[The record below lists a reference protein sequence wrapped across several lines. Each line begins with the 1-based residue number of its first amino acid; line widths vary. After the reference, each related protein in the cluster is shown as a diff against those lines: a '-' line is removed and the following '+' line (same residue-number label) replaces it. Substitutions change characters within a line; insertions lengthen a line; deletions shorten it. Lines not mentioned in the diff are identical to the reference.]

1 MKAIFRYF
9 YFGGLVLLA
18 ACNTSESKV
27 PLESRPTPVQV
38 MEIIAKPRE
47 EVLRLL
53 GTVAADR
60 EVKLA
65 FKVVGKIKLL
75 SFEEGDHLAAGSLL
89 ARLDTVELRARHE
102 QVRENRDKARR
113 DMDRMKT
120 LFKSRSISEARYQ
133 DPRTAFLNSAAEQTI
148 VEDQLRHS
156 PLTAPFSGIVS
167 RKIAEEG
174 EIVGPG
180 VPVAVLTRMDPI
192 LVKAAVPDNF
202 LSKVRIDQ
210 PVKVKVDSHPQQQFP
225 GFVRRLATV
234 ADPLSRTFEIEI
246 RLGNPDEILRPG
258 LIAKVEIRHQEE
270 NIAIYIPLDAVV
282 GFGTRPVVFV
292 VNGQKA
298 EKRDIRT
305 GDIFADRIEVLEGL
319 DAGELLVVAG
329 HEFLNNRQ
337 PVVLDRGVSIADA
350 TD

>member
-9 YFGGLVLLA
+9 YLWGFVLLA

-27 PLESRPTPVQV
+27 AQETRPTPVQV
-38 MEIIAKPRE
+38 MEIIAEPRE

-65 FKVVGKIKLL
+65 FKVGGKIKQL
-75 SFEEGDHLAAGSLL
+75 SFEAGDHLPAGSLL
-89 ARLDTVELRARHE
+89 ARLDTVELLARHQ
-102 QVRENRDKARR
+102 QVRENHSKARR
-113 DMDRMKT
+113 DMDRMKA
-120 LFKSRSISEARYQ
+120 LFKSRSIAQAKYQ
-133 DPRTAFLNSAAEQTI
+133 DARTAVLNTAAERAI

-156 PLTAPFSGIVS
+156 RITTPFSGIVS

-180 VPVAVLTRMDPI
+180 VPVAVLTQMDPI

-202 LSKVRIDQ
+202 LSKVRINQ
-210 PVKVKVDSHPQQQFP
+210 PVKVKVDSHPQKQFP

-246 RLGNPDEILRPG
+246 RLDNPDEILRPG

-270 NIAIYIPLDAVV
+270 NIGIYIPLDAVV

-298 EKRDIRT
+298 ERRDIRT

-319 DAGELLVVAG
+319 AAGELLVVAG
-329 HEFLNNRQ
+329 HEFLKNRQ